1 MKLKS
6 RPEDFIV
13 REVSARQPG
22 EGRYSLYELT
32 KRSLGTLE
40 ALRTIRSHWNLA
52 SSQVSHAGL
61 KDRLAETTQRI
72 TIKHGPRADHTT
84 DLLQLKYLGATPTA
98 IGAADII
105 GNQFEIVVR
114 DLTEPQADEVLSR
127 VPLVKRHGVPNY
139 FDQQRFGSLGPSE
152 KYVAA
157 AWCQRDFERAT
168 WLALAEFNV
177 HDRTQEKR
185 DKAFLRDHWGQWQ
198 LCKDSLSRSNRRS
211 VITYLVDHP
220 DNFRK
225 AFALI
230 DPDMRGL
237 YLSAFQSGVWNRM
250 LAEYL
255 QPTSFG
261 CEPLFEHRIADA
273 VLPFAWPD
281 ASLCSVSLP
290 LPSARLKSPTPP
302 QQQLCQAALQPYDM
316 TLEQM
321 KLSFPRDKWFSRG
334 ERAAVLL
341 ATDLHADVL
350 PDYLNA
356 GQAAVRLC
364 FQLPRGSYATMLVRQ
379 LTGPSTESST
389 VPSSAPSSASSAPS
403 VEPSALPDRERG
415 S

>member
-40 ALRTIRSHWNLA
+40 ALRTVRSHWNLA
-52 SSQVSHAGL
+52 PSQVSHAGL
-61 KDRLAETTQRI
+61 KDRHAETTQRI

-84 DLLQLKYLGATPTA
+84 DLLQLTYLGATPTA

-114 DLTEPQADEVLSR
+114 DLSPSQVNEVRRR
-127 VPLVKRHGVPNY
+127 VPLARDHGVANY
-139 FDQQRFGSLGPSE
+139 FDAQRFGSLGPSE

-157 AWCQRDFERAT
+157 AWCQRDFEQAT
-168 WLALAEFNV
+168 WLALAEFNT
-177 HDRTQEKR
+177 HDRTPEKR

-250 LAEYL
+250 LAESL
-255 QPTSFG
+255 RQTSSG
-261 CEPLFEHRIADA
+261 GAPLFEQKIADV
-273 VLPFAWPD
+273 VLPFVWPHTD
-281 ASLCSVSLP
+281 LQRMSLP
-290 LPSARLKSPTPP
+290 LPSARMKSPTRQ
-302 QQQLCQAALQPYDM
+302 QQQLCNDALQPYDM
-316 TLEQM
+316 TLDQM

-334 ERAAVLL
+334 ERAAVLF
-341 ATDLHADVL
+341 ASDLHVDDVADE
-350 PDYLNA
+350 LNA
-356 GQAAVRLC
+356 GRSAVRLS
-364 FQLPRGSYATMLVRQ
+364 FQLPRGSYATMLIRQ
-379 LTGPSTESST
+379 LTE
-389 VPSSAPSSASSAPS
+389 PSSASSAPS
-403 VEPSALPDRERG
+403 EEPSALPDLQGG